1 MDDEHQVPFPGLP
14 GFSKSRASDEDKNKA
29 FAPFLTNR
37 RKSLRRKKT
46 GFQTEDMEWV
56 EL

>member
-1 MDDEHQVPFPGLP
+1 MPFPGLP
-14 GFSKSRASDEDKNKA
+14 GFSESRASDEDKNKV

-37 RKSLRRKKT
+37 RKSLRRKNT
-46 GFQTEDMEWV
+46 GFQIKNMEWV